1 MKRKK
6 SQLMLPMLLFAAVI
20 LLTITALTIANSM
33 RRSEIEDPGPY
44 SHPDEIPRVTA
55 EEAYLAVTRG
65 EAVLL
70 DTRSETEFQ
79 ARRAAGAIN
88 IPINEFEAR
97 VGELDPETWY
107 ISYCT

>member
-20 LLTITALTIANSM
+20 LLTITALIIANSM
-33 RRSEIEDPGPY
+33 RRSQIENPGAY

-55 EEAYLAVTRG
+55 EEAYRAVTRG

-79 ARRAAGAIN
+79 AQRAAGAIN
-88 IPINEFEAR
+88 IPFNEIEAR